1 MTSKAPVATHS
12 APSCSKEREL
22 CAQNIFCFEGAM
34 GFCGHFILAQG
45 YTSRALK
52 AETLWCDE
60 LM

>member
-1 MTSKAPVATHS
+1 
-12 APSCSKEREL
+12 
-22 CAQNIFCFEGAM
+22 M

-60 LM
+60 LMWALREASCQG